1 MAGLDISSISSEK
14 EVEIGLRNM
23 VESGRVRSGDMCYIN
38 PRKIMKL
45 LDSVLGREMKAA
57 KAAGSLFR
65 EQPFVVGVRAG
76 EVLPETESDS
86 MVLVQG
92 IIDVFYETSAGIVL
106 IDYKTDRLEAGQEH
120 VLADRYRK
128 QMDLYAYALEEIIGK
143 PVVKRALYSFSLDG
157 VIEL

>member
-1 MAGLDISSISSEK
+1 
-14 EVEIGLRNM
+14 
-23 VESGRVRSGDMCYIN
+23 
-38 PRKIMKL
+38 
-45 LDSVLGREMKAA
+45 
-57 KAAGSLFR
+57 
-65 EQPFVVGVRAG
+65 
-76 EVLPETESDS
+76 